1 MMAFL
6 GRRIAELSSTIQIAG
21 DQGRH
26 PDAYRQA
33 ALEDATELQE
43 RLARGEERLF
53 EGALYATVWAADPQ
67 ALATATKRVA
77 ALLGSSL
84 VPSRHLLFRMAP
96 GFISTPPLGLDR
108 VPLVRVLP
116 TSVL

>member
-53 EGALYATVWAADPQ
+53 EVALYATVWADDPQ
-67 ALATATKRVA
+67 ALETATKRVE
-77 ALLGSSL
+77 ALLGSML
-84 VPSRHLLFRMAP
+84 VQSRHFLFPIDPR
-96 GFISTPPLGLDR
+96 FISTLPPATHRL
-108 VPLVRVLP
+108 PLF
-116 TSVL
+116 